1 MSEEPSDI
9 EDDSAE
15 CPKVDENTWN
25 PSPTFRFQMT
35 RWWKYYK
42 PKLLSDYVR
51 VAYLLC
57 PHPTVIE
64 HAKKYRDPQ
73 DNDAVDRLI
82 EKLLVP
88 STEVDDFKKMTM
100 SAKLLDK
107 FWTELKQFRS
117 KQGVF
122 SSEKIWFL
130 AKQESTKAFDWHY
143 KYTLG
148 STEVLGKLAC
158 IVTSKLCGI
167 GEAERHWKANKRQL
181 VGLRARL
188 GPLKTKMQA
197 SISAAY
203 SHKRS
208 TMQREAAS
216 KAGKL
221 WEDDDFETCKFDA
234 YCVGDILPREKSVTR
249 VFRAWCEDW
258 EKTRFTSSGCQI
270 FEAQF
275 SKKYGGLMF
284 ADVDKEGQIG
294 WTMEDNC
301 AVLQR
306 CYKSKHKRTILEPV
320 RGYNYYYAL
329 LVCFDGFN
337 TEKPYSQQDEDLWD
351 LWELPGSADFYE
363 MVSEYYKESTN
374 VKVYQEG
381 ECDEYDAKARMVPFK
396 GLLLGDIPSDSE
408 GFDEE

>member
-1 MSEEPSDI
+1 
-9 EDDSAE
+9 
-15 CPKVDENTWN
+15 
-25 PSPTFRFQMT
+25 MT

-107 FWTELKQFRS
+107 FWTELKEFRC

-130 AKQESTKAFDWHY
+130 AKQDSTKAFDWHY

-148 STEVLGKLAC
+148 FLGKLAC

-167 GEAERHWKANKRQL
+167 GEAELHWKANKRQL
-181 VGLRARL
+181 VGLRACL

-208 TMQREAAS
+208 TMRREAAS

-221 WEDDDFETCKFDA
+221 WEDDDFETCKLMHTVFGTFFPKKSLSLEFSGHGVRIGRRLGSQAVDA
-234 YCVGDILPREKSVTR
+234 RFLRLSFPRS
-249 VFRAWCEDW
+249 
-258 EKTRFTSSGCQI
+258 
-270 FEAQF
+270 
-275 SKKYGGLMF
+275 
-284 ADVDKEGQIG
+284 
-294 WTMEDNC
+294 
-301 AVLQR
+301 
-306 CYKSKHKRTILEPV
+306 
-320 RGYNYYYAL
+320 
-329 LVCFDGFN
+329 
-337 TEKPYSQQDEDLWD
+337 
-351 LWELPGSADFYE
+351 
-363 MVSEYYKESTN
+363 MV
-374 VKVYQEG
+374 
-381 ECDEYDAKARMVPFK
+381 A
-396 GLLLGDIPSDSE
+396 
-408 GFDEE
+408 